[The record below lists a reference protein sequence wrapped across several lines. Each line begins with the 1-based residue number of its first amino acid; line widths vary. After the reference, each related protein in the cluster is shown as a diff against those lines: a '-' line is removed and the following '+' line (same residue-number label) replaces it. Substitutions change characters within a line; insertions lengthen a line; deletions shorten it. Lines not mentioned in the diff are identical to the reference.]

1 MNTKEYNDK
10 LIAKTRK
17 LISLC
22 EQKLSLLNQLLE
34 GLLVARYN
42 NVRPEN
48 VVSVQLELPFD
59 YEQE

>member
-1 MNTKEYNDK
+1 MNKEYNDK
-10 LIAKTRK
+10 LIAKTLK

-59 YEQE
+59 SEQE